1 MYGHG
6 HLSNFVHKECPSGGP
21 LSEFPMRR
29 QNPLL
34 QLLARCVVAGL
45 SSFEWNSNGASSP
58 FKSGRNKKV
67 RPNQGPNRFVRSRRP
82 AAVCAAQIA
91 GSPLALALCGGQPD
105 TDDDVDVAARA
116 APRRQVS

>member
-1 MYGHG
+1 MYGH
-6 HLSNFVHKECPSGGP
+6 LANFVHKEGPSASGGP

-45 SSFEWNSNGASSP
+45 SSFEWNSNGASFP

-67 RPNQGPNRFVRSRRP
+67 RPNRFVRSRRGRCVRCTNSRLSP
-82 AAVCAAQIA
+82 
-91 GSPLALALCGGQPD
+91 PLALALCGGQPD